1 MPTYQTE
8 SGRKRYSCCGRLVS
22 LGHSKGCR
30 VLRRREKIKKS
41 FEGMLRRVEAQLID
55 SDTAAVVTYPGCP
68 MYHLKPLSEIDEEHV
83 RHVVRESFDIL
94 TIDEIA
100 EDFVVSFGL
109 DCD

>member
-1 MPTYQTE
+1 MSTYRTE
-8 SGRKRYSCCGRLVS
+8 SGRERFACCHRLVR

-30 VLRRREKIKKS
+30 IHRRREEIKKS
-41 FEGMLRRVEAQLID
+41 FEGMLRRIEAQLTD
-55 SDTAAVVTYPGCP
+55 SDTAAVVTFQGCP

-94 TIDEIA
+94 TIEEIA

>member
-1 MPTYQTE
+1 
-8 SGRKRYSCCGRLVS
+8 
-22 LGHSKGCR
+22 
-30 VLRRREKIKKS
+30 
-41 FEGMLRRVEAQLID
+41 MLRRVRSQLVD
-55 SDTAAVVTYPGCP
+55 ADTAAVVTYPGCP
-68 MYHLKPLSEIDEEHV
+68 MYHLKSLSEIDEEHV